1 MICLRPA
8 RTTGGARRPVRSGA
22 SCRGRSEQDEGFGLI
37 EIMVASVILIVVVI
51 SLSNLLID
59 SLQAALL
66 SRQREQ
72 AASLASDVVE
82 NGKALGQASLSK
94 SPATPAPPPPPAP
107 QCTPVKGAPVP
118 VLTQLTF
125 QQCFTAIVDKT
136 TYTVSPTISTP
147 CQTGVIPCLITT
159 TPDTVKVTVTWSSGA
174 YTYLTSSKVGT

>member
-82 NGKALGQASLSK
+82 NGKALGQTSLSA
-94 SPATPAPPPPPAP
+94 SPTPTGSCSAV
-107 QCTPVKGAPVP
+107 TGAPVP
-118 VLTQLTF
+118 VLSQLTF
-125 QQCFTAIVDKT
+125 QQCFTTTVDKT
-136 TYTVSPTISTP
+136 SYTVHPTVTASIA
-147 CQTGVIPCLITT
+147 V
-159 TPDTVKVTVTWSSGA
+159 PDIVTVTVTWSSSA
-174 YTYLTSSKVGT
+174 YSYITSSKVGA